1 MRRLALVL
9 GFLCVS
15 TDCFGFYLNGN
26 KLHELC
32 LTKEKSSTVRMML
45 RAYSMGIVDASAA
58 YAKGNRHFCVPD
70 GVVGDQ
76 VTDVVCKYLVENPS
90 QRHSEAG
97 DIATAA
103 LLTTWP
109 CAGQ

>member
-45 RAYSMGIVDASAA
+45 RAYSMC
-58 YAKGNRHFCVPD
+58 F
-70 GVVGDQ
+70 GVQ
-76 VTDVVCKYLVENPS
+76 L
-90 QRHSEAG
+90 
-97 DIATAA
+97 
-103 LLTTWP
+103 
-109 CAGQ
+109 